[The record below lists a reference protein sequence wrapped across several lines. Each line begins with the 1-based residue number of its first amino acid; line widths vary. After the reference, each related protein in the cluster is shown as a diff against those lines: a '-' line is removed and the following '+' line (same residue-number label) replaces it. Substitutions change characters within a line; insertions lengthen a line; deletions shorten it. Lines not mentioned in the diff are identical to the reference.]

1 MALTTLAD
9 ASQELT
15 PELAAKLVL
24 PFAPTASQFFDKI
37 TEYFLQQAMDGVR
50 IPGYKV
56 GRARGR
62 RIITDADRLTATLRA
77 EGYAD
82 ENDKD
87 DDHRPQS
94 NFQSFR
100 FHEV

>member
-1 MALTTLAD
+1 
-9 ASQELT
+9 
-15 PELAAKLVL
+15 
-24 PFAPTASQFFDKI
+24 
-37 TEYFLQQAMDGVR
+37 MDGVR

-82 ENDKD
+82 EEIFAPRTLKTITALDSLVGKSKLAKLAGDTISMSEGKPKLVPDTPDEKDYNDLSIYLDIIPKL
-87 DDHRPQS
+87 
-94 NFQSFR
+94 
-100 FHEV
+100 